1 MDLRTIL
8 TNTTWGDAA
17 KDINSN
23 FNIVNEALES
33 GEQKNSL
40 AKGIFPTLDDLKS
53 AYPNPEV
60 GFWAYVGTS
69 FPAYYYTW
77 NGTSWERSEEMSQP
91 DKVKLIGYIQSEYVS
106 DLTKILY

>member
-77 NGTSWERSEEMSQP
+77 NGTSWVRSDDQIMPEDVS
-91 DKVKLIGYIQSEYVS
+91 LYGYITSEQVS
-106 DLTKILY
+106 DPTRILL